1 MAALKKMTLDEFLLE
16 AIRIEKM
23 AADIY
28 RDLAGVFVKRKN
40 ISAFWKGLMEDELT
54 HAAMLEKSRSVLA
67 DKDLKSPVDLSMLLK
82 IQEVNRFIEKNPLSQ
97 IQDLDDAFELA
108 HELEFSEVNIIFK
121 FLTFDLVPWI
131 YQQDLIE
138 NMLQIHQQKLIH
150 FDEAFG
156 DKKWRKT
163 IKVNNKV

>member
-1 MAALKKMTLDEFLLE
+1 VKALQKMTLGEFLQE

-28 RDLAGVFVKRKN
+28 RNLAELFVNRKN
-40 ISAFWKGLMEDELT
+40 ISSFWRGLMEDELI
-54 HAAMLEKSRSVLA
+54 HAAMLEKSRSALA
-67 DKDLKSPVDLSMLLK
+67 DKDLKSPVDLSLLLK
-82 IQEVNRFIEKNPLSQ
+82 IQEVNKFIKENPLNQ

-108 HELEFSEVNIIFK
+108 HELEFSEVNVIFK

-131 YQQDLIE
+131 YQEELIE

-156 DKKWRKT
+156 DKKRRKT
-163 IKVNNKV
+163 IKVNIKG